1 MQVSPVGQPPMH
13 WPPQPFDAPQ
23 SAPGGQ
29 TGMQQPVGVQVEPGA
44 HGPSQNPPQPSG
56 VPQTA
61 PGGQLGAH
69 SQL

>member
-1 MQVSPVGQPPMH
+1 MH
-13 WPPQPFDAPQ
+13 WRPQPSDAPH

-29 TGMQQPVGVQVEPGA
+29 AGMQQPVGVHVEPAA

-56 VPQTA
+56 VPQAT

-69 SQL
+69 SQA